1 MFIAEQVV
9 IEVVN
14 GDNDIIISVT
24 NNFTTDLTYRVNV
37 TKTTGGSSETL
48 PPNFNASKQIYFS
61 YTNHSVCDIFTF
73 IVTPIAMDMEGRPSK
88 PVTGFFTLVTGT
100 VCCAS
105 NQMCVCVCACVC
117 VCVCVCYWISLHSS
131 HRW

>member
-24 NNFTTDLTYRVNV
+24 NNFTTDLTYCVDV
-37 TKTTGGSSETL
+37 TKTTGGTSETL
-48 PPNFNASKQIYFS
+48 PPIFNANKQINFN

-73 IVTPIAMDMEGRPSK
+73 TVTPVSMEMEGRPSE
-88 PVTGFFTLVTGT
+88 PVTGFFTIVTGT

-105 NQMCVCVCACVC
+105 DKCVCVF
-117 VCVCVCYWISLHSS
+117 SERLS
-131 HRW
+131 